1 MGTNYYAVK
10 NRPSVHRGL
19 HIGKSSCGWKFLFQ
33 RQNDSWS
40 DPEVHWNSFE
50 EVRDWLYL
58 HVVEKK
64 DYVILSEYDELVS
77 FNDFMSLVDLHQE
90 DEDCKSN
97 PENFWYC
104 DDVNGYRFT
113 DKDFL

>member
-10 NRPSVHRGL
+10 TRPSIHRVL

-33 RQNDSWS
+33 RQNDSWC

-58 HVVEKK
+58 HVVEEK
-64 DYVILSEYDELVS
+64 DYVILNEYDELVPYDE
-77 FNDFMSLVDLHQE
+77 FIKIVEYHQE
-90 DEDCKSN
+90 AYKFN

-113 DKDFL
+113 DGDFS